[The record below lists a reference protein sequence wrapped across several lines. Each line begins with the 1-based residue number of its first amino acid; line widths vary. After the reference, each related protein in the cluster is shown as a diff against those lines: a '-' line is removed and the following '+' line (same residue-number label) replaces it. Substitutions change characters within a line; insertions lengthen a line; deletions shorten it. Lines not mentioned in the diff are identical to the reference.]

1 MSKRKKKFK
10 RSKVKIKKEIKVKP
24 ENLSFLENA
33 KSYYIKEYKKLLLI
47 PIVLFIISAI
57 ILSVNYSMTGD
68 IINRD
73 VSLKGGITITINS
86 DVQIETEILQTYIE
100 ESSPGSSVNVRVS
113 QSYGKQTGIIIE
125 ASDIEDDLLISLVE
139 DKIGKLNKDHYSVE
153 TMGSSL
159 GSSFFKEMFVTLL
172 FAFIAMGIVFF
183 YYFRSLTAT
192 MAALISAFFDIFIT
206 LGIITLLGV
215 KLTSGG
221 IASFLMLIS
230 YSIDTSILLSTK
242 LLKKTHGT
250 TEEAIFGAMKTGFTM
265 SAAGIAATGI
275 SFLLTNNE
283 ALRQIMLILVIGLV
297 IDLITTWIE
306 NVALLRI
313 YLEKKNGKTN

>member
-250 TEEAIFGAMKTGFTM
+250 TEEAIFGAMKTGLTM

-283 ALRQIMLILVIGLV
+283 ALRQIMLILGIGLV